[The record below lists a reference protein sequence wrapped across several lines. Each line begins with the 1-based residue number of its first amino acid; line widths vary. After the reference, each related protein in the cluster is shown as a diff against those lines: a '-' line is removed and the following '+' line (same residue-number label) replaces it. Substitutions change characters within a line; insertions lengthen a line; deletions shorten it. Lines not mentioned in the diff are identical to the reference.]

1 MDENKEKKGNTTR
14 NILLA
19 VIAIAMLL
27 SSFGIGNYAGNRA
40 ANRAIDNIDSVSIS
54 SASVDKNG
62 DLIIILSSGDKIN
75 AGNVKGEPGKDGAD
89 GKNGTNGINGSQGN
103 TGATGANGKDGIGIS
118 SVKIDDNKELII
130 TYTDGTSKSAGSVKG
145 EKGDKGDTGSNGTG
159 IASVEINDAGELV
172 LILTDDTS
180 INAGKIVGKDGT
192 DGTNGSNGADGVGI
206 RSVAIVNDELIVTL
220 TDDTETNLGNVK
232 GAKGDKG
239 DPGEK
244 GADGTNGLDG
254 KGITDT
260 SINADGYLIITYTDG
275 STQNAGKVISSGSSD
290 TNDYALGS
298 IITMGTF
305 EQDND
310 TSNGE
315 EPIEWI
321 VIQNAGQQ
329 ALLLSRDLL
338 EYMPFDSS
346 STPVSYKDSSLR
358 SWLTGTF
365 YNDAFTDVEKAKIVE
380 PNLMKVNFEFFDSK
394 NSLIHDSF
402 GDSNKIF
409 VMSYYEYV
417 LVLQT
422 NVDITPIA
430 TEYIKAKGASGPT
443 YSILMRDWGYNGGRC
458 VYAYAPY
465 AVGTAD
471 EEMILFPIMYNG
483 AQGIAS
489 HERQQ
494 NANFCIRPAMWISI
508 GE

>member
-1 MDENKEKKGNTTR
+1 MDENKEKKSNTSR

-27 SSFGIGNYAGNRA
+27 SSFGIGNFAGKRA

-62 DLIIILSSGDKIN
+62 DLIITLSSGDKIN

-180 INAGKIVGKDGT
+180 INVGKIVGKDGT

-310 TSNGE
+310 TSNGA

-321 VIQNAGQQ
+321 VVQNTGDKV
-329 ALLLSRDLL
+329 LLLSRDVLTYLPFAADNYRDSQVREFLIGSFYENSFTDAEKARILESHIYGMNFTDKVGTTNKVFILSYDEITALL
-338 EYMPFDSS
+338 LNNIDL
-346 STPVSYKDSSLR
+346 TPGFSQSVIAIGAREDDLVWLR
-358 SWLTGTF
+358 SAIESRTESASYCC
-365 YNDAFTDVEKAKIVE
+365 YNVYKGE
-380 PNLMKVNFEFFDSK
+380 
-394 NSLIHDSF
+394 LIIGSP
-402 GDSNKIF
+402 
-409 VMSYYEYV
+409 YT
-417 LVLQT
+417 LV
-422 NVDITPIA
+422 
-430 TEYIKAKGASGPT
+430 
-443 YSILMRDWGYNGGRC
+443 
-458 VYAYAPY
+458 
-465 AVGTAD
+465 
-471 EEMILFPIMYNG
+471 
-483 AQGIAS
+483 AQGGHRDTS
-489 HERQQ
+489 
-494 NANFCIRPAMWISI
+494 CGVRPSMWISI
-508 GE
+508 EE